1 MAKDEAT
8 FYRETLATYGGNIA
22 MSDFKA
28 NVAIVFVAIMMGPV
42 VGLGNK
48 FPSYLPM
55 AVALLPFLIIF
66 FCLLICL
73 WPRYPKEGQE
83 SFIIARNADP
93 SVFKVPE
100 ADEIHLKRQQ
110 QLCAVFS
117 RILFWKRLMLYIS
130 FYTCILSVA
139 TGTAI
144 MLYASFGPSA
154 PANPPAANAPAPQ
167 AAR

>member
-1 MAKDEAT
+1 MAKDEAG

-28 NVAIVFVAIMMGPV
+28 NVAIVFVAIMMGPI

-55 AVALLPFLIIF
+55 SVALLPFLIIY
-66 FCLLICL
+66 FCLLVCL

-93 SVFKVPE
+93 SIFKVPE

-117 RILFWKRLMLYIS
+117 RILYWKRLMLYIS

-139 TGTAI
+139 VGTGI
-144 MLYASFGPSA
+144 MLYSTLSPS
-154 PANPPAANAPAPQ
+154 PPAASEAAPQ
-167 AAR
+167 ASK

>member
-1 MAKDEAT
+1 MAKDEAG

-28 NVAIVFVAIMMGPV
+28 NVAIVFVAIMMGPI

-48 FPSYLPM
+48 FPAYLPM

-66 FCLLICL
+66 FCLLVCL

-93 SVFKVPE
+93 SIFKVPE

-117 RILFWKRLMLYIS
+117 RILYWKRLMLYIS

-139 TGTAI
+139 AGTGI
-144 MLYASFGPSA
+144 MIYSSISS
-154 PANPPAANAPAPQ
+154 NPPHAADTPAPQ
-167 AAR
+167 ASK